1 MEATAASE
9 TSDGPVLSVINKRLR
24 ALRKK
29 YNRILQMEESLA
41 NGKTLNK
48 EQEETFRS
56 KPSVVAA
63 IDELEKL
70 RQPLAAAVTEE
81 INLATQHHLA
91 SAADSP
97 DEKFAGKD
105 DNSCVEN
112 LLNIIYFGNMFNHA
126 NWGKNDLVSTMWKRA
141 MHERACCLNY
151 DCMPEDEST
160 DVMDLL
166 SEKDLDLIAML
177 SELLICR
184 PVNSTLSHKHALQ
197 TCIEH
202 AKRWIT
208 KSDQHIVPESDATY
222 AGLRSKLNKIM
233 SSLYFTTE
241 PVFRVEQAVAEYESY
256 PVPVEETVLPVNSTM
271 QAESPV
277 ARYQEKEEEH
287 VNSQDD
293 KSNEINDSSAK
304 ELHQENMCEQRAEP
318 EEVGHEGESVEDPK
332 DANVDNQQS
341 VRRRFHQNFRGNRG
355 GGGGGGRRGYS
366 NGRGG
371 RGRGRSYHDDRNPY
385 YDQPGNYYPRNYPN
399 YRGRGGRGSR
409 GGGSYSHYA
418 SGDQARS
425 VPAFS

>member
-1 MEATAASE
+1 MEATAAASE
-9 TSDGPVLSVINKRLR
+9 TSDGPVLNVINKRLR

-29 YNRILQMEESLA
+29 HNRILQMEESLS

-56 KPSVVAA
+56 KPSVVSA

-70 RQPLAAAVTEE
+70 RQPLAAAVAEE
-81 INLATQHHLA
+81 INLATQHHLVSA
-91 SAADSP
+91 SADFP
-97 DEKFAGKD
+97 DEKLAGKE
-105 DNSCVEN
+105 DNSCVED
-112 LLNIIYFGNMFNHA
+112 LLNIIYFGNMFDHA
-126 NWGKNDLVSTMWKRA
+126 NWGKTEFVSTMWKRA

-166 SEKDLDLIAML
+166 SEKDLDLISML
-177 SELLICR
+177 SELLIRR
-184 PVNSTLSHKHALQ
+184 PVNSTLSHKQALQ

-202 AKRWIT
+202 AKLWVT
-208 KSDQHIVPESDATY
+208 KSDQQISPESDVTY

-241 PVFRVEQAVAEYESY
+241 PVFRVEQGVAEYEPY
-256 PVPVEETVLPVNSTM
+256 PVPVEETVLPVNAVM
-271 QAESPV
+271 QVESPV
-277 ARYQEKEEEH
+277 GRYQEKEEEH
-287 VNSQDD
+287 VNSQADI
-293 KSNEINDSSAK
+293 SNEIHDSSAK
-304 ELHQENMCEQRAEP
+304 ELHQEENSSEERAEQ
-318 EEVGHEGESVEDPK
+318 VGHEGEDVENPK

-341 VRRRFHQNFRGNRG
+341 VPRRSHQNFRGNR
-355 GGGGGGRRGYS
+355 GGGGRRGYS

-371 RGRGRSYHDDRNPY
+371 RGRGRSYHDHDEY

-409 GGGSYSHYA
+409 GGGNYSTYA
-418 SGDQARS
+418 SGDQAGN

>member
-9 TSDGPVLSVINKRLR
+9 TSDGPVLNVINKRIR

-29 YNRILQMEESLA
+29 HNRILQMEESLA

-56 KPSVVAA
+56 KTSVVAA

-81 INLATQHHLA
+81 INLATQHHLV

-97 DEKFAGKD
+97 DEKLAGKD
-105 DNSCVEN
+105 DNSCVEVED
-112 LLNIIYFGNMFNHA
+112 LLNIIYFGSMFAHA
-126 NWGKNDLVSTMWKRA
+126 NWGKNDFVSTMWKRA

-160 DVMDLL
+160 DVMDML
-166 SEKDLDLIAML
+166 SEKDLDLISML

-197 TCIEH
+197 ACFEH
-202 AKRWIT
+202 AKLWIT
-208 KSDQHIVPESDATY
+208 KSDQHIAPESDATY

-256 PVPVEETVLPVNSTM
+256 QVPVEETGLPVNATG
-271 QAESPV
+271 QVESPV
-277 ARYQEKEEEH
+277 ERYQEKEGEH
-287 VNSQDD
+287 VNSQAD
-293 KSNEINDSSAK
+293 KSSEIHDSSAK
-304 ELHQENMCEQRAEP
+304 DLPQEENLSEQRAEP
-318 EEVGHEGESVEDPK
+318 EEVGHEGEGVEDPK

-341 VRRRFHQNFRGNRG
+341 VPRRSNQHFRGNRG
-355 GGGGGGRRGYS
+355 GGCRGYN

-371 RGRGRSYHDDRNPY
+371 RGRGRSYYDDHNPY

-409 GGGSYSHYA
+409 GDGNYSHYA
-418 SGDQARS
+418 SGDQAGN